1 MKTDFTVTGM
11 SCAACSA
18 RVEKA
23 VRSLDGVYVAECNLL
38 TGGLRVEFDE
48 NAVSVGNIVSAVEK
62 AGYGAKEKRA
72 TTEKVEKPSVDA
84 ENERD
89 LEIRREKSRVIWSFV
104 LLVPLMYVSMGH
116 MLGLPLPGFLSG
128 DKNSMSFALMQ
139 FLLCLPV
146 AYINR
151 KYYINGFKAAARLSP
166 NMDTLIALGSSASL
180 LYGVAALFG
189 ISAALGEGLLTEAAK
204 YAHDLYFESAVMILA
219 LINLGKFFEAK
230 SKGKTGSAIE
240 KLKALAPDTAIVERG
255 DDVVTLPI
263 AQVRTGDILRVNP
276 GSRVP
281 ADGFLIG
288 DGAFIDESALTGE
301 SMPVEKREGDTVTCA
316 TINLNRFFRM
326 RVTRT
331 GEDTTFSQIVRMV
344 EDASAGKAPIAK
356 LADRVSGIFVPI
368 VMLIACITAAIWL
381 ISGAAFSFSLT
392 KAISVLVISCPCALG
407 LATPVAIMVGT
418 GKGAEHGILI
428 KSGSALEIAG
438 KVDCVVMDK
447 TGTLTRGEATVTR
460 VVTHGMSEAE
470 LLSIAAAVESDSD
483 HPLAKAIT
491 KLAKERGY
499 SVYESEG
506 HEAVPGLGVTAT
518 VNGERVYAGNA
529 RFMER
534 ASADFSA
541 YEKDLDS
548 ITANGGTPLMFAK
561 SNMALGVISVS
572 DDVKPTSN
580 AAVRGL
586 HALNIETVML
596 TGDNERT
603 AKAVCESLGVK
614 RFIAGVLP
622 ADKAHEI
629 ERLKAEG
636 KRVMMVGDGIND
648 SPALKTADIGVAIGA
663 GADIAI
669 DSADIILM
677 KNDPMDIANAIRLS
691 RRVMTT
697 IRENLFHAF
706 FYNALG
712 IPVAAGALNF
722 AGLSLS
728 PMLAA
733 AMMSVSS
740 LLVVTNA
747 LRLRSFK
754 PQRYEEERNMYTVK
768 IEGMMCVHCKKRV
781 EDALNGIAGVK
792 AEVEL
797 ENKLARVEAPE
808 TVSAEAIK
816 KVVTDAGYEVISI
829 SR

>member
-1 MKTDFTVTGM
+1 MKTDFTITGM

-23 VRSLDGVYVAECNLL
+23 VRALKGVEKADCNLL
-38 TGGLRVEFDE
+38 TGGMRAEYDE
-48 NAVSVGNIVSAVEK
+48 NALNARDIIAAVEK
-62 AGYGAKEKRA
+62 AGYGAAEKHADAEKPDKPSANAEAEREKRIKS
-72 TTEKVEKPSVDA
+72 EKT
-84 ENERD
+84 
-89 LEIRREKSRVIWSFV
+89 RVIWSFA
-104 LLVPLMYVSMGH
+104 LLAPLMYVSMGH
-116 MLGLPLPGFLSG
+116 MLGLPLPEMFVGEQ
-128 DKNSMSFALMQ
+128 NSMSFALMQ

-180 LYGVAALFG
+180 IYGVAALFR
-189 ISAALGEGLLTEAAK
+189 ISKYLGEWRLLDASA

-219 LINLGKFFEAK
+219 LINLGKYFEAK
-230 SKGKTGSAIE
+230 SKGKTSSAIE
-240 KLKALAPDTAIVERG
+240 KLKSLAPDTALAERG
-255 DDVVTLPI
+255 GETVTLPI
-263 AQVRTGDILRVNP
+263 SQVREGDILRVNP
-276 GSRVP
+276 GGRVP
-281 ADGFLIG
+281 ADGVMIG

-301 SMPVEKREGDTVTCA
+301 SMPVEKRDGDAVTCA

-344 EDASAGKAPIAK
+344 EEASAGKAPIAK

-368 VMLIACITAAIWL
+368 VMLIACVTALIWL
-381 ISGAAFSFSLT
+381 LSGASFAFALT
-392 KAISVLVISCPCALG
+392 KAIAVLVISCPCALG

-428 KSGSALEIAG
+428 KSGSALEVAG

-447 TGTLTRGEATVTR
+447 TGTLTRGEAAVTKIIAR
-460 VVTHGMSEAE
+460 GVSEDG
-470 LLSIAAAVESDSD
+470 LLSLAAAVERDSD

-491 KLAKERGY
+491 RLSDAKGLTPPA
-499 SVYESEG
+499 SEG
-506 HEAVPGLGVTAT
+506 HEAVPGLGVTAR
-518 VNGERVYAGNA
+518 VNGEPIYAGNA

-534 ASADFSA
+534 ANADFSA
-541 YEKDLDS
+541 YAADIDA
-548 ITANGGTPLMFAK
+548 ITENGGTPLLFAK
-561 SNMALGVISVS
+561 NGTALGVISVS
-572 DDVKPTSN
+572 DELKPTSR
-580 AAVRGL
+580 AAVSALHGL
-586 HALNIETVML
+586 NVETVML

-603 AKAVCESLGVK
+603 AKAVCQSLGVK

-622 ADKAHEI
+622 ADKAREI

-663 GADIAI
+663 GADIAV

-677 KNDPMDIANAIRLS
+677 KSDPMDIVNAIRLS
-691 RRVMTT
+691 RRVMTN

-722 AGLSLS
+722 AGISLS

-754 PQRYEEERNMYTVK
+754 PLKREEENNMYTVK
-768 IEGMMCVHCKKRV
+768 IEGMMCAHCKKRV
-781 EDALNGIAGVK
+781 EDALNGIAGAK
-792 AEVEL
+792 AEVDL
-797 ENKLARVEAPE
+797 ENKLARVTLASDAAQD
-808 TVSAEAIK
+808 VIRKA
-816 KVVTDAGYEVISI
+816 VTDAGYEVVSI
-829 SR
+829 S